1 MRGRTRYIVTGMSG
15 QLVLSLDDLARKR
28 RDIEII
34 RLGRPQLDLTDIGTI
49 ARTVEAAE
57 PDIIVSAAAY
67 TAVDRAEQEAET
79 AFAVN
84 AAGAGELA
92 RAAAMLGV
100 PIIHVSTDYVFDGG
114 KSAPYTET
122 DPVAPLGVY
131 GRSKLEGELQ
141 VAAATENHVILRT
154 AWVYSP
160 FGKNF
165 LRTMLTLAATQ
176 HELRVVE
183 DQVGNPT
190 SALDLA
196 DALLKVG
203 QNLLTASDPL
213 LRGVFHIAGTD
224 EASWAEFARE
234 IFKMSAQ
241 NGGPVADVIGIPASA
256 YPTPA
261 RRPANSRLNCR
272 KLATHHDIVM
282 PNWRSSTAHVVDRLV
297 QPGGS
302 SHNAIRELIS

>member
-1 MRGRTRYIVTGMSG
+1 MRRPTRYVVTGLSG
-15 QLVLSLDDLARKR
+15 QLALSLSDLARGC
-28 RDIEII
+28 ENLEVI
-34 RLGRPQLDLTDIGTI
+34 RLGRPQFDLTDIGTI

-67 TAVDRAEQEAET
+67 TAVDQAEQAAET

-92 RAAAMLGV
+92 RAASILGV

-122 DPVAPLGVY
+122 DPVAPLGIY
-131 GRSKLEGELQ
+131 GRSKLEGERQ
-141 VAAATENHVILRT
+141 VAATTENHVILRT

-165 LRTMLTLAATQ
+165 LRTMLKLAATQ
-176 HELRVVE
+176 PELRIVE

-196 DALLKVG
+196 DALLRVG
-203 QNLLTASDPL
+203 QNLLTADDPS
-213 LRGVFHIAGTD
+213 LRGVFHIAGSG

-234 IFKMSAQ
+234 IFKVSAQ
-241 NGGPVADVIGIPASA
+241 NGGSAADVIGISASA

-261 RRPANSRLNCR
+261 RRPANSRLDCR
-272 KLATHHDIVM
+272 KLATLHNIVM
-282 PNWRSSTAHVVDRLV
+282 PDWRSSTAHVVGRLL
-297 QPGGS
+297 QPEGS

>member
-1 MRGRTRYIVTGMSG
+1 MSG
-15 QLVLSLDDLARKR
+15 QLVLSLDDLARRR

-67 TAVDRAEQEAET
+67 TAVDQAEQEAET
-79 AFAVN
+79 AFGVN

-122 DPVAPLGVY
+122 DPVAPLGIY
-131 GRSKLEGELQ
+131 GRSKLEGERQ

-165 LRTMLTLAATQ
+165 LRTMLKLAATQ
-176 HELRVVE
+176 HELRVV
-183 DQVGNPT
+183 DNQVGNPT

-196 DALLKVG
+196 DALLRVG
-203 QNLLTASDPL
+203 QNLLTTGDPL
-213 LRGVFHIAGTD
+213 LRGLFHIAGSG

-234 IFKMSAQ
+234 IFKVSAQ
-241 NGGPVADVIGIPASA
+241 NGGPAADVIGISASA

-261 RRPANSRLNCR
+261 RRPSNSRLDCR
-272 KLATHHDIVM
+272 KLATHHNIAM
-282 PNWRSSTAHVVDRLV
+282 PDWRSSTAHVVGCLFR
-297 QPGGS
+297 PEGS